1 VPHKTLP
8 EVSHSPNTSLRL
20 LEPGMHLLSH
30 EELQRHATQIG
41 FTREDSRNIL
51 SHGGKQFTVETFR
64 LCLNTLTGPEA
75 V

>member
-1 VPHKTLP
+1 
-8 EVSHSPNTSLRL
+8 
-20 LEPGMHLLSH
+20 MHLLSH